1 MNHPVGCG
9 HEVLH
14 VGVVIWIK
22 KQTIMVESKEGVTLG
37 VLLYKNRI
45 THVW

>member
-9 HEVLH
+9 HEALH
-14 VGVVIWIK
+14 VGVVIQIK

-37 VLLYKNRI
+37 VFFVQK
-45 THVW
+45 